1 MSIRTSRFL
10 TALSIFSVLAFSSCG
25 GGNSR
30 EGRDDA
36 GEPKEKKIKMEEA
49 SANDYKLMVPKHM
62 VKTTDLNDEASLQY
76 QNIYKELYIIVIDE
90 PRDTIIESFK
100 MLGEYD
106 DTKSPVENYRTF
118 LMDQLESNMDIK
130 AEPEIRKEKINGMDA
145 EIVSFN
151 AKVEGV
157 AYEVFYQAAFYE
169 GKNNFYYLSTWT
181 LANKKGDNREE
192 MEAMIKS
199 FKSN

>member
-10 TALSIFSVLAFSSCG
+10 TALSICSVLAFSSCG
-25 GGNSR
+25 GGSR
-30 EGRDDA
+30 EGRGDA
-36 GEPKEKKIKMEEA
+36 DEQKEKEIKMEEA

-62 VKTTDLNDEASLQY
+62 VKTTELNDEASLQY

-106 DTKSPVENYRTF
+106 DKKSPVENYRTF